1 MYDLL
6 RCFGLIDDLFCDDYF
21 RCVPNKE
28 KVYGHQRFFGG
39 LT

>member
-6 RCFGLIDDLFCDDYF
+6 RCFGLTDDLLCDAYF

-28 KVYGHQRFFGG
+28 KVYG